1 MVVIAADWSSPQ
13 AEPVSSL
20 IAACPEHLIGAILI
34 PGAYG
39 LKARG
44 KRYPEYWQW
53 PVFQEGAPAA
63 FLTLLQNGDY
73 PPEAFGFH
81 EQLWCGV
88 WAPPDRPYDVTFLC
102 AQLQHE
108 SLQQVVEAMIPTP
121 ARLYAS
127 PFDLY
132 ELLDELGLG
141 AHHSLHPDD
150 GGWLSPL
157 AINHDRLSLERVF
170 QRLLLVDARAM
181 FIRHLR
187 RLPSAVPGAT

>member
-1 MVVIAADWSSPQ
+1 MSVITADWSSPQ
-13 AEPVSSL
+13 AEPVTSV
-20 IAACPEHLIGAILI
+20 IAACPEHLMGAILI

-39 LKARG
+39 LKSPG
-44 KRYPEYWQW
+44 KRYPEYWHW
-53 PVFQEGAPAA
+53 PLFQDGAPAA

-73 PPEAFGFH
+73 PAAAYGFH

-88 WAPPDRPYDVTFLC
+88 LAPPDQPYDITFLC
-102 AQLQHE
+102 TQLRHD
-108 SLQQVVEAMIPTP
+108 SLQQVVEAMIPTQ

-132 ELLDELGLG
+132 ELLDELGL
-141 AHHSLHPDD
+141 AHHGLHPDD

-157 AINHDRLSLERVF
+157 AINHDRSALESVF

-187 RLPSAVPGAT
+187 GLQAVS